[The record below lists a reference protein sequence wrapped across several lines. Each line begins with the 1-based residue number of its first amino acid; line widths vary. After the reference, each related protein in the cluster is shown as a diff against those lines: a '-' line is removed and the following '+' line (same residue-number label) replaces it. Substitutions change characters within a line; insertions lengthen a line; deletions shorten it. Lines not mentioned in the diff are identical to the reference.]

1 MKRLPP
7 LILWPL
13 ILLLAVVAVACGSD
27 AATAGA
33 EDQGVRGVVLLGP
46 QCPVETDASPC
57 PDVPLP
63 GVRIRVLQDG
73 EPLDVTATS
82 DESGRFELQLAPGQY
97 TLEAIVP
104 SDGPGMFAKP
114 VDVTVSAGS
123 FVDVVVPVD
132 TGIR

>member
-1 MKRLPP
+1 MKRLLP
-7 LILWPL
+7 LSLSILAL
-13 ILLLAVVAVACGSD
+13 VAMACGSEPS
-27 AATAGA
+27 APGA

-57 PDVPLP
+57 PDLPLP
-63 GVRIRVLQDG
+63 GVTIRVLEDG

-82 DESGRFELQLAPGQY
+82 DESGRFELRLPPGQY
-97 TLEAIVP
+97 SLEATVP
-104 SDGPGMFAKP
+104 ADGPGMFAKP
-114 VDVTVSAGS
+114 VDVTVPAGA

>member
-1 MKRLPP
+1 VKWLLP
-7 LILWPL
+7 LILSF
-13 ILLLAVVAVACGSD
+13 LAVVAVACGSE
-27 AATAGA
+27 AATPRA

-46 QCPVETDASPC
+46 QCPVETAASPC

-63 GVRIRVLQDG
+63 GVTIRVLHDG

-82 DESGRFELQLAPGQY
+82 DESGRFELRLPPGQY

-104 SDGPGMFAKP
+104 PEGPGMFAKP
-114 VDVTVSAGS
+114 VDVTVPAGA